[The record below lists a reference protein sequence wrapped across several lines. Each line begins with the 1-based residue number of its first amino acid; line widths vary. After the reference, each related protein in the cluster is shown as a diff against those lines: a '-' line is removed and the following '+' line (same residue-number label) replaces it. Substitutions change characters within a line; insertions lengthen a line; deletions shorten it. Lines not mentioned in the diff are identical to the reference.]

1 MHDHD
6 QLQHTVSY
14 ISLSSSVV
22 LFLTFV
28 LTLSL
33 SRHGPIK
40 SPPISTMVSH
50 FHEENVDNLTAL
62 YITPGDG
69 VGRKFEIISIIPN
82 SNENSP

>member
-1 MHDHD
+1 MHDHDHD

-33 SRHGPIK
+33 SLSRHGPIK

-50 FHEENVDNLTAL
+50 FHEENVDHLTAL

-69 VGRKFEIISIIPN
+69 VGRKI
-82 SNENSP
+82 